1 MVYTMDTIRELI
13 TKRINTAKDS
23 KQRVTNTCALAFVDA
38 CNANDMTIENWDFTI
53 GSLCECALKY
63 ALKMQ
68 VVKNND
74 IDFVNVCDY
83 MQQKEINEFEF
94 KTCMGAGCYAN
105 GNKHSTCKNV
115 VIVNQNG
122 IYLFNEKHLIYKDEK
137 HIKGDNYV
145 LNNYEIDNKKVIEY
159 AIENDFIKEL
169 RAITHWNGL
178 RA

>member
-1 MVYTMDTIRELI
+1 MKYTMNEIRPYLENKI
-13 TKRINTAKDS
+13 ANAKDS
-23 KQRVTNTCALAFVDA
+23 KQRTTIKGALAFVDS
-38 CNANDMTIENWDFTI
+38 CNANNLEIENWDFTI

-74 IDFVNVCDY
+74 IDFTNVCDY
-83 MQQKEINEFEF
+83 MQQNEINEFEF

-115 VIVNQNG
+115 VILNQNG

-145 LNNYEIDNKKVIEY
+145 LNNYEIANKKVIEY
-159 AIENDFIKEL
+159 AIESDFIKEL
-169 RAITHWNGL
+169 RAITKWCGL
-178 RA
+178 VA